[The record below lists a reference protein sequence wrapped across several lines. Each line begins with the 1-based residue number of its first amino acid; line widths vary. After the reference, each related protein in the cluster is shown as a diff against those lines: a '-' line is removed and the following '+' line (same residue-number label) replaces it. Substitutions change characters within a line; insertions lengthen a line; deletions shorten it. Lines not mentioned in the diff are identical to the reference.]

1 MSAQLTVR
9 LPDDLKAALDAAAR
23 RTQRNS
29 SQLVRLA
36 LESYLGT
43 GPTRGQRR
51 AERVRNL
58 IGSLESGVPD
68 LADRHREYVLES
80 LTRGS

>member
-43 GPTRGQRR
+43 GPTRGQRP